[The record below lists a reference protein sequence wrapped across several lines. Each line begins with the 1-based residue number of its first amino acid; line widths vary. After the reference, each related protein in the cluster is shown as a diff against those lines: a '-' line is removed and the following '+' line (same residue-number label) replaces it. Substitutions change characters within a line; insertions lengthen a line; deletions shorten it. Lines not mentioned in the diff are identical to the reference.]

1 MALLVC
7 DMGGTAVKFALYD
20 HGQLS
25 HHSSF
30 PTPNSWEEIKKEL
43 KKLQENFSTSQLTGV
58 AFSSPG
64 SVNTEEG
71 IIYGKSAI
79 PYIHH
84 FPIQRELSDLFG
96 LPVSIENDANCAAL
110 AELHFGV
117 AKNSSSSVFFII
129 GSGVGGAIA
138 QEKSLLKGENLFGG
152 EFGYM
157 ILQDGM
163 TLSHLVSPVHV
174 AKRFASAEGLEQ
186 TFSGRDLFDL
196 ADQGHVR
203 AQKAVEGIYQYLA
216 IGIYNVLMTINP
228 ELIAIGGGISVR
240 EELVDEVRS
249 RLQQIILEAGVTDLQ
264 FRLEACQFR
273 NDANLLGAVSHFV
286 SQYGETVW
294 NYTKTM

>member
-129 GSGVGGAIA
+129 GSGVGGAVA
-138 QEKSLLKGENLFGG
+138 QGETLLKGENLFGG

-174 AKRFASAEGLEQ
+174 AKRFALTEGLDE
-186 TFSGRDLFDL
+186 TFSGKDLFEL
-196 ADQGHVR
+196 ADQGNLK
-203 AQKAVEGIYQYLA
+203 AKQAVEGIYQSLA
-216 IGIYNVLMTINP
+216 IGIYNVLMTVNP
-228 ELIAIGGGISVR
+228 ELVVIGGGISVR
-240 EELVDEVRS
+240 EELVEEVRQ
-249 RLQQIILEAGVTDLQ
+249 RLQQIILDADATDLQ
-264 FRLEACQFR
+264 FHLEACQYR

-286 SQYGETVW
+286 SQFGERI
-294 NYTKTM
+294 